1 MGIIQFLK
9 ELHKYNVW
17 QEGGSGG
24 DWGAV
29 SMGPPNIPDGTKIIP
44 LKPAMRI
51 IKCKSWSYLSCEN
64 VKIYIVFWLPWWL
77 SRWRI
82 CLPCMSH
89 RRPGFDPWDQEDPLE
104 EGMAT
109 HSSVLAWRIP
119 WTEEPGALQ
128 STESQRVRHDWSDW
142 ARMHMYIFSC
152 RQKKKK
158 KRKTRDVLWAECPPK
173 INMLELYL
181 PVWCY

>member
-9 ELHKYNVW
+9 ELHKYNVG

-77 SRWRI
+77 SR
-82 CLPCMSH
+82 
-89 RRPGFDPWDQEDPLE
+89 
-104 EGMAT
+104 
-109 HSSVLAWRIP
+109 
-119 WTEEPGALQ
+119 
-128 STESQRVRHDWSDW
+128 
-142 ARMHMYIFSC
+142 
-152 RQKKKK
+152 
-158 KRKTRDVLWAECPPK
+158 
-173 INMLELYL
+173 
-181 PVWCY
+181 

>member
-1 MGIIQFLK
+1 MWIFSPVNIMANQSCRNLSELFGLKFLK

-77 SRWRI
+77 SR
-82 CLPCMSH
+82 
-89 RRPGFDPWDQEDPLE
+89 
-104 EGMAT
+104 
-109 HSSVLAWRIP
+109 
-119 WTEEPGALQ
+119 
-128 STESQRVRHDWSDW
+128 
-142 ARMHMYIFSC
+142 
-152 RQKKKK
+152 
-158 KRKTRDVLWAECPPK
+158 
-173 INMLELYL
+173 
-181 PVWCY
+181 

>member
-77 SRWRI
+77 SSKESACNAGDAVSVPEWGRSPGGGNGNPLQDSCQENPMDREDWQATV
-82 CLPCMSH
+82 H
-89 RRPGFDPWDQEDPLE
+89 RFTKSQTRLKRLS
-104 EGMAT
+104 T
-109 HSSVLAWRIP
+109 HAQCVL
-119 WTEEPGALQ
+119 Q
-128 STESQRVRHDWSDW
+128 
-142 ARMHMYIFSC
+142 
-152 RQKKKK
+152 
-158 KRKTRDVLWAECPPK
+158 
-173 INMLELYL
+173 
-181 PVWCY
+181 